1 MSLYDT
7 TWSLQ
12 VEKLLPPCL
21 RDADFSVKDDD
32 FKSGDPENNY
42 IRSILLSSPGH
53 WKEFPLMGVGI
64 FNYLQG
70 TQSQQV
76 LVRAIRL
83 QMESDI
89 FKKPYI
95 DVRSFP
101 VIIINNVTVSLQ

>member
-21 RDADFSVKDDD
+21 RDADIAAINYD
-32 FKSGDPENNY
+32 FITGDPENNY
-42 IRSILLSSPGH
+42 IRSILVSAPGH
-53 WKEFPLMGVGI
+53 WKEYPLIGI
-64 FNYLQG
+64 AIFKYLQG

-83 QMESDI
+83 QLEADI
-89 FKKPYI
+89 FKKPFI
-95 DVRSFP
+95 DVKNFP
-101 VIIINNVTVSLQ
+101 ELLINNVTVSLQ